1 MRSNIGKLFNDMKNH
16 ELARELQDFL
26 DDRYAETDE
35 NKDRL
40 VALIRVI
47 AGRLKVLEDKTS
59 SFHTKKFRKQF
70 VPKKPFAKREVA
82 EEKKNGEA

>member
-1 MRSNIGKLFNDMKNH
+1 MRSNFGKLYNDMKNH
-16 ELARELQDFL
+16 ELAKDLQDFL

-40 VALIRVI
+40 VALLRVI
-47 AGRLKVLEDKTS
+47 VSRLKVLEDKTS
-59 SFHTKKFRKQF
+59 SFHAKKFRKQF

-82 EEKKNGEA
+82 EEKKKEEA